1 MNKAL
6 MTAVAVAV
14 LAGGAIAGPANLGQI
29 PADAKWA
36 AHIDMDAVTASSF
49 AKGVIELIQADA
61 QTIGQDKAD
70 KAVNIWTKMQQV
82 QGVTVM
88 GFGLSRTGVMVAN
101 LKQYNAEEVLKIAGV
116 DPSNPGEKYGNLTI
130 YSFAPRRGPDQE
142 AWLCLVSDKVI
153 VGGNDLLRVKQVLD
167 LLLGKG
173 EAMSATHPVGAL
185 LNPSPGSFVVA
196 AGQNPKPA
204 AADEQAP
211 DLGMQG
217 ILRRAQS
224 GRIEMG
230 QNGENLFGSIM
241 VALGTEADAKSLVQ
255 IAEGALAMIR
265 LQAQNDPQMAQLAEA
280 IKIAADGKVISGAV
294 AWPAA
299 DVLAKMKAKAAAMA
313 ERKAN
318 VNN

>member
-6 MTAVAVAV
+6 MTAAAVAI

-70 KAVNIWTKMQQV
+70 RAVNVWTKMQQV

-101 LKQYNAEEVLKIAGV
+101 LKQYNPEEVLKIAGV
-116 DPSNPGEKYGNLTI
+116 DPANPGEKYRDLTI

-142 AWLCLVSDKVI
+142 AWLCLFSDKVI
-153 VGGNDLLRVKQVLD
+153 VGGNDLARVKQVLD

-173 EAMSATHPVGAL
+173 EAMSATHAVGSL
-185 LNPSPGSFVVA
+185 LDSSPGSFVVA

-217 ILRRAQS
+217 ILRRTQS
-224 GRIEMG
+224 GRVEVG
-230 QNGENLFGSIM
+230 QNGENLFGSLT
-241 VALGTEADAKSLVQ
+241 VTLGSEADAKSLVQ

-280 IKIAADGKVISGAV
+280 IKIAAEGKVISGTV

-299 DVLAKMKAKAAAMA
+299 DVLAKLKAKAAAMA
-313 ERKAN
+313 DRKAK